1 MKYQQDA
8 LTRPR
13 TKGRLLPQMR
23 LDWLKVSKF
32 KNLTDFEID
41 FDEGELSTVLIGQN
55 GTGKSN
61 VIEALV
67 TIFRDLDLGK
77 PTEFRYA
84 MAYKCHGRTVEIDNR
99 LVRKKQTI
107 KVDGKSLSKKAF
119 SEGKSEFLPDNVF
132 GYYSGTSR
140 RLEKLFDTHQAR
152 YYQHVISPASQS
164 SDVEEIDLRRLFYC
178 RSTYGQL
185 ALLTYFARG
194 SDSARAFLKQQ
205 LRIDGF
211 DSALIVLRKP
221 RWATSTPTKHQLEHG
236 DPRFWHAAGLVRSL
250 LDQLWA
256 HSLAPF
262 EYSAEEQDDYRT
274 TSSKEDQSYIY
285 IRDEKSLRDIA
296 NHFGSEKAFFAL
308 LETLDISDLVREV
321 RIWVRRDDVDGEI
334 PFHEISDGEKQL
346 LSVLGL
352 MRFTGRDESLFL
364 LDEPDTH
371 LNPAWKWDYLPLVR
385 EVAQGNRE
393 SHIIMTSHDP
403 LTMGGLKASQV
414 QVMYRDDSDKLVAR
428 PPDVEPR
435 GLGFTSILTQIFGL
449 PTTVDPNTQEK
460 LDTRNALIRLENR
473 SKAQEKELVEL
484 SSELKR
490 LGFIIEDRE
499 PEYAL
504 FLRALEE
511 VKKDTR
517 SALTPDQILA
527 QNEAA
532 KVMLEKI
539 MAKDEANK

>member
-1 MKYQQDA
+1 MKFRPDE
-8 LTRPR
+8 LTKRR
-13 TKGRLLPQMR
+13 TKESLLPQMR
-23 LDWLKVSKF
+23 LDWLKIKKF
-32 KNLTDFEID
+32 KNLSDFEID
-41 FDEGELSTVLIGQN
+41 FDEDELSTVLIGQN

-67 TIFRDLDLGK
+67 AIFRDLDLENR
-77 PTEFRYA
+77 TDF
-84 MAYKCHGRTVEIDNR
+84 AYSLAYQCHGRRIEIDNG
-99 LVRKKQTI
+99 VYSKTQTFR
-107 KVDGKSLSKKAF
+107 VDGKTVSTKDFRDNKT
-119 SEGKSEFLPDNVF
+119 KFLPDNVF
-132 GYYSGTSR
+132 GYYSGASR
-140 RLEKLFDTHQAR
+140 RLEQLFDPHQAK
-152 YYQHVISPASQS
+152 YYRHVISPNSQK
-164 SDVEEIDLRRLFYC
+164 DDIEEIDLRRLFYC
-178 RSTYGQL
+178 RSAYGQL

-194 SDSARAFLKQQ
+194 SDSARAFLKRQ
-205 LRIDGF
+205 LGISGF
-211 DSALIVLRKP
+211 DSALLILRKP
-221 RWATSTPTKHQLEHG
+221 RWAGKKPNKNQLENG
-236 DPRFWHAAGLVRSL
+236 DPRFWYAAGLVRSL
-250 LDQLWA
+250 LHQLWE

-262 EYSAEEQDDYRT
+262 DHRVKEQDDYRT
-274 TSSKEDQSYIY
+274 KSASEDQAYIF

-296 NHFGSEKAFFAL
+296 NHFGSEKTFFAL
-308 LETLDISDLVREV
+308 LETLDISDLIREV
-321 RIWVRRDDVDGEI
+321 RIWVKRDDVDGEI

-414 QVMYRDDSDKLVAR
+414 QVMYRDDGNKLVAR

-460 LDTRNALIRLENR
+460 LDKRNALLRLENR
-473 SKAQEKELVEL
+473 SKAQERDLLEL
-484 SSELKR
+484 SNELKR

-511 VKKDTR
+511 VNKDTR

-539 MAKDEANK
+539 MAKDKAHK